1 MKLHLLAAALLASSS
16 LLAAQ
21 QEGEKKVP
29 KDSARVTIQG
39 CAKGRTF
46 TVGPK
51 SEHGAAN
58 LDIAPGRH
66 FRLNGDKKLLAQ
78 IKNSENQMVEITG
91 LIRKADLN
99 PPQGLTVAGGR
110 VKIGGADPREPV
122 GPTISSAPVDQA
134 GFDVESTRPLPD
146 KCPV

>member
-1 MKLHLLAAALLASSS
+1 MKLHITAAILLVSGTLIAA
-16 LLAAQ
+16 

-29 KDSARVTIQG
+29 KDSARITLQG

-51 SEHGAAN
+51 SEHSSAN

-78 IKNSENQMVEITG
+78 IKGNEDRMVEIIG
-91 LIRKADLN
+91 IVRKADLN

-122 GPTISSAPVDQA
+122 GPVISSAPIDQP
-134 GFDVESTRPLPD
+134 GFDVESTRSLPD
-146 KCPV
+146 RCPA

>member
-1 MKLHLLAAALLASSS
+1 MKHHLIAAVVLVSGS
-16 LLAAQ
+16 LLVA

-29 KDSARVTIQG
+29 KDSVRVTIQG

-51 SEHGAAN
+51 SEHGSAN

-66 FRLNGDKKLLAQ
+66 FRLNGDKKILEQ
-78 IKNSENQMVEITG
+78 ISKGNEDKMVEITG

-99 PPQGLTVAGGR
+99 PPQGLSVAGGR
-110 VKIGGADPREPV
+110 VKIGGADPRAGMGPV
-122 GPTISSAPVDQA
+122 ISTAPVDQA

-146 KCPV
+146 RCVV

>member
-1 MKLHLLAAALLASSS
+1 MKLHVLAIVALSGALLAA
-16 LLAAQ
+16 

-29 KDSARVTIQG
+29 KDSSRVTLQG

-78 IKNSENQMVEITG
+78 IKNSEDRMVEITG
-91 LIRKADLN
+91 LIRRADLK

-122 GPTISSAPVDQA
+122 GPTISSAPVDQP
-134 GFDVESTRPLPD
+134 GFDLESTRLLPD
-146 KCPV
+146 RCPAP

>member
-1 MKLHLLAAALLASSS
+1 MKLPLLAGVLLVSGSLVAA
-16 LLAAQ
+16 

-29 KDSARVTIQG
+29 KDSARVTLQG

-51 SEHGAAN
+51 SEHGSAN

-66 FRLNGDKKLLAQ
+66 FRLNGDKKILAQ
-78 IKNSENQMVEITG
+78 IKGNEDRMVEITG
-91 LIRKADLN
+91 LVRKADLH
-99 PPQGLTVAGGR
+99 PPQGLTVGGGR

-122 GPTISSAPVDQA
+122 GATISSAPYDQA

-146 KCPV
+146 HCPA

>member
-1 MKLHLLAAALLASSS
+1 MRLYLTVAVALFSGS
-16 LLAAQ
+16 LLVA

-29 KDSARVTIQG
+29 KDSVRVTIQG

-51 SEHGAAN
+51 SEHGSAN
-58 LDIAPGRH
+58 LDITPGRH
-66 FRLNGDKKLLAQ
+66 FRLNGDKKLLEQ
-78 IKNSENQMVEITG
+78 IKHNEDKMVEITG

-110 VKIGGADPREPV
+110 VKIGGADPRTGV
-122 GPTISSAPVDQA
+122 GPVISSAPVDQA
-134 GFDVESTRPLPD
+134 GFDLESTRPLPD
-146 KCPV
+146 RCVV